1 MSILMIII
9 DIISLSILKMT
20 NQVQVMLTSM
30 TLIDIISLSIP
41 GTTN

>member
-1 MSILMIII
+1 MLILMIII

>member
-1 MSILMIII
+1 MIII

>member
-20 NQVQVMLTSM
+20 NQVQVMLTSI